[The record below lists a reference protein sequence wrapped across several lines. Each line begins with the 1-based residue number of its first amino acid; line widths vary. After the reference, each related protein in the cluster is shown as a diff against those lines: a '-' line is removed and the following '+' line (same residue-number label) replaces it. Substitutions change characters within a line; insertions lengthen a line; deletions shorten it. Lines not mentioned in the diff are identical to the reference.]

1 MSKIKRVFWQ
11 QFLRY
16 MSGNRKAALG
26 FIFVTLLLDVM
37 GLGIIIPVF
46 PKLIERLVHGN
57 LSDASFWG
65 SVVLVPTFAVMQF
78 IFSPIVGGLS
88 DRYGR
93 RPVLLFSLLGFGL
106 DYLVMAFAPTIWWLF
121 ATRVIAG
128 IMGASFTT
136 ATAYIADIST
146 PEKRA
151 QNFGMIG
158 VAFGAGFMI
167 GPAIG
172 GILGKI
178 DPKLPFIVAACV
190 SLLNMLYGY
199 FILPESLAKENRR
212 KFEWKRANPVG
223 TLEQLGKYPV
233 VMGLIASIIC
243 IYLAAHAVQST
254 WTYYTMLKFSWN
266 EDTVGYS
273 LAVVGL
279 VVALVQG
286 GLIRIVIPKLGKK
299 RSVYIGLLIY
309 AIGMVLFG
317 LASQSWMMFVF
328 ILPYCLGGIAGPA
341 LQGII
346 SSQVAPNAQ
355 GELQGG
361 LTGLI
366 SLTSILGPMIM
377 GGLFRYFTKAD
388 TPFYWPGAPFFMGS
402 FLCLLSLVFAMRS
415 LAKHDVSTLE
425 GEAQKA

>member
-1 MSKIKRVFWQ
+1 MAGTK
-11 QFLRY
+11 
-16 MSGNRKAALG
+16 KAALG

-65 SVVLVPTFAVMQF
+65 SVVLIPAFAVMQF
-78 IFSPIVGGLS
+78 IFSPIMGGLS

-93 RPVLLFSLLGFGL
+93 RPVLLLSLLGFGL
-106 DYLVMAFAPTIWWLF
+106 DYLVTAFAPNIWWLF
-121 ATRVIAG
+121 GTRIVAG

-136 ATAYIADIST
+136 GTAYIADIST

-158 VAFGAGFMI
+158 VAFGVGFMI

-172 GILGKI
+172 GILGKVS
-178 DPKLPFIVAACV
+178 DRLPFLVAASI

-199 FILPESLAKENRR
+199 FILPESLAQENRR
-212 KFEWKRANPVG
+212 KFDWKRANPIG
-223 TLEQLGKYPV
+223 TLKQLAKYPV
-233 VMGLIASIIC
+233 VLGLIASLVC
-243 IYLAAHAVQST
+243 IYVAAHAVQST
-254 WTYYTMLKFSWN
+254 WTYFTMLKFKWN

-273 LAVVGL
+273 LAFVGL
-279 VVALVQG
+279 IVGIVQG
-286 GLIRIVIPKLGKK
+286 GLIRVVIPKIGKK
-299 RSVYIGLLIY
+299 WSVYTGLLLY
-309 AIGMVLFG
+309 AIGMLLFG
-317 LASQSWMMFVF
+317 FANQSWMMFVF
-328 ILPYCLGGIAGPA
+328 IIPYAMGGLAGPA
-341 LQGII
+341 LQGIMTG
-346 SSQVAPNAQ
+346 QVPANAQ

-361 LTGLI
+361 LTGLL
-366 SLTSILGPMIM
+366 SLTSIFGPMLM

-388 TPFYWPGAPFFMGS
+388 APVFFPSAPFFMGA

-415 LAKHDVSTLE
+415 LSKHDSS
-425 GEAQKA
+425 AI

>member
-1 MSKIKRVFWQ
+1 MGGSK
-11 QFLRY
+11 
-16 MSGNRKAALG
+16 KAALG

-78 IFSPIVGGLS
+78 IFSPIMGGLS

-93 RPVLLFSLLGFGL
+93 RPVLLMSLLGFGL

-121 ATRVIAG
+121 ATRVFAG
-128 IMGASFTT
+128 MMGASFTT

-190 SLLNMLYGY
+190 SLANMLYGF

-212 KFEWKRANPVG
+212 KFDWKRANHIG
-223 TLEQLGKYPV
+223 TLRQLGKYPV

-243 IYLAAHAVQST
+243 IYIAAHAVQST

-279 VVALVQG
+279 VVAMVQG
-286 GLIRIVIPKLGKK
+286 GLIRIIIPKIGKK
-299 RSVYIGLLIY
+299 RSVYAGLILY
-309 AIGMVLFG
+309 AIGMLLFG
-317 LASQSWMMFVF
+317 LANESWMMFAF
-328 ILPYCLGGIAGPA
+328 IIPYSMGGIAGPA
-341 LQGII
+341 LQGIMTG
-346 SSQVAPNAQ
+346 QVPANAQ

-366 SLTSILGPMIM
+366 RLTSIFGPMLM
-377 GGLFRYFTKAD
+377 GGLFRFFTKTDA
-388 TPFYWPGAPFFMGS
+388 PVFFPGAPFFMGA
-402 FLCLLSLVFAMRS
+402 FLCLLSMLLAMRS
-415 LAKHDVSTLE
+415 LAKHDSSTLE
-425 GEAQKA
+425 GTAPAATQS

>member
-1 MSKIKRVFWQ
+1 MAAYFEI
-11 QFLRY
+11 
-16 MSGNRKAALG
+16 MSGGKKAALG

-78 IFSPIVGGLS
+78 LFSPIMGGLS

-106 DYLVMAFAPTIWWLF
+106 DYIVMAFAPTIWWLF

-136 ATAYIADIST
+136 GTAYIADIST
-146 PEKRA
+146 PENRA

-172 GILGKI
+172 GIMGKI
-178 DPKLPFIVAACV
+178 DPKLPFIIAACV

-212 KFEWKRANPVG
+212 KFDWKRANPIG
-223 TLEQLGKYPV
+223 TLKQLAKYPV
-233 VMGLIASIIC
+233 VLGLVTSILC

-254 WTYYTMLKFSWN
+254 WTYYTMLKFNWN

-273 LAVVGL
+273 LAAVGL
-279 VVALVQG
+279 VVAIVQG
-286 GLIRIVIPKLGKK
+286 GLIRVVIPKIGKK
-299 RSVYIGLLIY
+299 WSVYIGLLIY
-309 AIGMVLFG
+309 TIGMILFG

-346 SSQVAPNAQ
+346 SGQVAPNAQ

-361 LTGLI
+361 LTGLV
-366 SLTSILGPMIM
+366 SLTSIFGPILM
-377 GGLFRYFTKAD
+377 GGLFRYFTKPD
-388 TPFYWPGAPFFMGS
+388 TPLYLPGAPFFMGS
-402 FLCLLSLVFAMRS
+402 FLCLLSLIFAMRS
-415 LAKHDVSTLE
+415 LAKQGNSL
-425 GEAQKA
+425 G